1 MRNIASC
8 YNEHAIRVTD
18 SYCSNPSN
26 QVLYHIPSVQ
36 NVATCIYKVKI
47 ATKKQFLVKITW
59 CSLLQHGF
67 SISISDKFTNNFKK
81 LVTIDKSKGSKTA
94 EFFCSRFNVCW
105 DLSSAMYEAGSPEP
119 INGYFVKVLVNSE
132 VGLSLGDMGQ
142 EIELKKSNLDD
153 EFSRFA
159 LVSRSEHFSGSSVF
173 STKTK
178 FCGTGTCH
186 DIVIKCSSTEDVN
199 RFKNSSSAMLF
210 VSIDKKSVIH
220 VKRLQWNFRGNQTIF
235 VDGLV
240 VDLMWDVHDWLF
252 NDPKPGCAVFM
263 FRTRSGLDSRLW
275 LEEKNLEQK
284 GEDKVGFSLL
294 ICASK
299 NPD

>member
-8 YNEHAIRVTD
+8 YNEHAIKVTD

-36 NVATCIYKVKI
+36 NVVTCIYKVKI
-47 ATKKQFLVKITW
+47 STEKQFLIKITW
-59 CSLLQHGF
+59 CSLLQQGLF
-67 SISISDKFTNNFKK
+67 SISISDKFTKNFKK
-81 LVTIDKSKGSKTA
+81 ILSTDKSKGSKVT
-94 EFFCSRFNVCW
+94 ESLNSRFNIFW
-105 DLSSAMYEAGSPEP
+105 DLSSATYEVGPEP

-132 VGLSLGDMGQ
+132 VGLILGDMGQ
-142 EIELKKSNLDD
+142 EIELKKSVLDD
-153 EFSRFA
+153 KISRFT

-173 STKTK
+173 TTKAK
-178 FCGTGTCH
+178 FCDTGKCH
-186 DIVIKCSSTEDVN
+186 DILIKCSTEEKG
-199 RFKNSSSAMLF
+199 FKNSSAILF
-210 VSIDKKSVIH
+210 VSIDRKSVIE

-235 VDGLV
+235 LDGLV
-240 VDLMWDVHDWLF
+240 VDMMWDVHDWLF
-252 NDPKPGCAVFM
+252 NPKNGCAIFM

-284 GEDKVGFSLL
+284 GEEKVGFSLV

>member
-8 YNEHAIRVTD
+8 YNEHAIKVTD

-26 QVLYHIPSVQ
+26 QVQYHIPSVQ
-36 NVATCIYKVKI
+36 NVVTCIYKVKI
-47 ATKKQFLVKITW
+47 STEKQFLIKITW
-59 CSLLQHGF
+59 CSLLQQGLF
-67 SISISDKFTNNFKK
+67 SISISDKFIKNFKK
-81 LVTIDKSKGSKTA
+81 ILSTDKLKGSKVT
-94 EFFCSRFNVCW
+94 ESLNSRFNIFW
-105 DLSSAMYEAGSPEP
+105 DLSSATYEVGPEP

-132 VGLSLGDMGQ
+132 VGLILGDMGQ
-142 EIELKKSNLDD
+142 EIELKKSVLDD
-153 EFSRFA
+153 KISRFT

-173 STKTK
+173 TTKAK
-178 FCGTGTCH
+178 FCDTGKCH
-186 DIVIKCSSTEDVN
+186 DILIKCSTEEKG
-199 RFKNSSSAMLF
+199 FKNSSAILF
-210 VSIDKKSVIH
+210 VSIDRKSVIE

-235 VDGLV
+235 LDGLV
-240 VDLMWDVHDWLF
+240 VDMMWDVHDWLF
-252 NDPKPGCAVFM
+252 NPKNGCAIFM

-284 GEDKVGFSLL
+284 GEEKVGFSLV

>member
-8 YNEHAIRVTD
+8 YNEHAIKVTD

-36 NVATCIYKVKI
+36 NVVTCIYKVKI
-47 ATKKQFLVKITW
+47 ATEKQFLVKITW
-59 CSLLQHGF
+59 CTLLEHGF
-67 SISISDKFTNNFKK
+67 SISTSDKFTNNFKK
-81 LVTIDKSKGSKTA
+81 VVTIDKSKGSKTA

-105 DLSSAMYEAGSPEP
+105 DLSNAIYESGPEP

-132 VGLSLGDMGQ
+132 VGLSLGDMVQ
-142 EIELKKSNLDD
+142 EIEQKKSNLDD
-153 EFSRFA
+153 KFSRFV

-173 STKTK
+173 ATKAK
-178 FCGTGTCH
+178 FCDTGTCH
-186 DIVIKCSSTEDVN
+186 DIVIKCSTEDEN
-199 RFKNSSSAMLF
+199 RFKNSSSMLF

-252 NDPKPGCAVFM
+252 NSKTGCAMFM

-284 GEDKVGFSLL
+284 GEERVEFSLL

>member
-8 YNEHAIRVTD
+8 YNEHAIKVTD
-18 SYCSNPSN
+18 SYCSGPSN
-26 QVLYHIPSVQ
+26 QPLYHIASVQ
-36 NVATCIYKVKI
+36 NVVTCIYRVKLLS
-47 ATKKQFLVKITW
+47 TEKQFLIKITW

-67 SISISDKFTNNFKK
+67 SISISDKINKNFKK
-81 LVTIDKSKGSKTA
+81 VVMIDKSKGLKAT
-94 EFFCSRFNVCW
+94 EFFFCCSRFNIFW
-105 DLSSAMYEAGSPEP
+105 DFSKAMYEAGPEP
-119 INGYFVKVLVNSE
+119 IKGYFVKVMVNSE
-132 VGLSLGDMGQ
+132 VGLILGDMGQ
-142 EIELKKSNLDD
+142 EIEVEKLNLDD
-153 EFSRFA
+153 KFSRFV

-173 STKTK
+173 GTKAK
-178 FCGTGTCH
+178 FCDTGTCH
-186 DIVIKCSSTEDVN
+186 DIVIKCNSTEEKG
-199 RFKNSSSAMLF
+199 FKNSSAALC
-210 VSIDKKSVIH
+210 VSIDRKSVIQ

-252 NDPKPGCAVFM
+252 NPKSGCGMFM

-284 GEDKVGFSLL
+284 EEGKVGFSLL

>member
-8 YNEHAIRVTD
+8 YNEHAIKVTD

-26 QVLYHIPSVQ
+26 QVLYHIPSIKKV
-36 NVATCIYKVKI
+36 VTCIYKVKI
-47 ATKKQFLVKITW
+47 AKEKQFLVKITW

-67 SISISDKFTNNFKK
+67 SISISDKFTNNNFKK
-81 LVTIDKSKGSKTA
+81 VVTIDKIKGSKTI
-94 EFFCSRFNVCW
+94 EFFLSRINVCW
-105 DLSSAMYEAGSPEP
+105 DLSSAMYEEGPEP

-132 VGLSLGDMGQ
+132 VGLSLGDMGHH
-142 EIELKKSNLDD
+142 ENEPKKSNLDD
-153 EFSRFA
+153 DKFV

-173 STKTK
+173 ATKAK
-178 FCGTGTCH
+178 FCDTGTCH
-186 DIVIKCSSTEDVN
+186 DIVIKCSTNDEN
-199 RFKNSSSAMLF
+199 RFKSSSTILF
-210 VSIDKKSVIH
+210 VSINKKSVIH
-220 VKRLQWNFRGNQTIF
+220 VKKLQWNFRGNQTIF

-252 NDPKPGCAVFM
+252 NSKSGCAIFM

-284 GEDKVGFSLL
+284 VGFSLL

-299 NPD
+299 RTHLF